1 MQLSK
6 KFLKKTNY
14 ALILLIIP
22 GFITSAIIANKAIY
36 ILFLILS
43 FIYLYYE
50 KRFFSYLLLIV
61 LAIVDRAFISLYF
74 ALIFYSVYKRD
85 NFLLILSIILFAFNA
100 NYFNYYEYVD
110 KKPRGYFLDIFGV
123 YFLIF
128 SPLVFIYFL
137 YSLYKSWFLKKD
149 ILFFISFFSFV
160 VSIILSFRQKIK
172 VYDYAPFVIPFLI
185 YMFKVFLYSYKVR
198 LPKFRVFYKVFFI
211 LAISSVM
218 LFDIFVFFSPY
229 TPFKKDS
236 ILFVKPLVNFLKS
249 NNINYIKC
257 NNKSLQKTLDF
268 YGIKE
273 GNNYKLI
280 YLKNKNLI
288 KIYGKRKYVLNVSK
302 LNTK

>member
-1 MQLSK
+1 
-6 KFLKKTNY
+6 
-14 ALILLIIP
+14 
-22 GFITSAIIANKAIY
+22 
-36 ILFLILS
+36 
-43 FIYLYYE
+43 
-50 KRFFSYLLLIV
+50 
-61 LAIVDRAFISLYF
+61 
-74 ALIFYSVYKRD
+74 
-85 NFLLILSIILFAFNA
+85 
-100 NYFNYYEYVD
+100 
-110 KKPRGYFLDIFGV
+110 
-123 YFLIF
+123 
-128 SPLVFIYFL
+128 
-137 YSLYKSWFLKKD
+137 
-149 ILFFISFFSFV
+149 
-160 VSIILSFRQKIK
+160 